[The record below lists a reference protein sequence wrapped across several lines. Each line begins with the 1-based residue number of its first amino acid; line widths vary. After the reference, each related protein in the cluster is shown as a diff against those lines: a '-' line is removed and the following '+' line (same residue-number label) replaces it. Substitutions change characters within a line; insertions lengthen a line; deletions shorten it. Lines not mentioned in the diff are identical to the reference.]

1 MKNKKFQVY
10 LIKKG
15 KNDAALDSLKKLR
28 GAAYNS
34 EAELQELK
42 EQLEKS
48 EQEKAIYNCY

>member
-1 MKNKKFQVY
+1 MFLKNKEFQVY

-48 EQEKAIYNCY
+48 EQEKVI